1 MNNVQV
7 EVDNV
12 FMVQERVLWI
22 FENVQLVKKCVQV
35 LSENVLFSLDNVQL
49 PTENVLFSFDNMPL
63 PFRGMLV
70 LKAQHPVLPERVQ
83 VLSNQMLLFTVQNAL
98 AEEF

>member
-35 LSENVLFSLDNVQL
+35 LS
-49 PTENVLFSFDNMPL
+49 
-63 PFRGMLV
+63 
-70 LKAQHPVLPERVQ
+70 
-83 VLSNQMLLFTVQNAL
+83 NQMLLFTVQNAL
-98 AEEF
+98 AGEF

>member
-22 FENVQLVKKCVQV
+22 FENVQLVKKCVQ
-35 LSENVLFSLDNVQL
+35 L

-70 LKAQHPVLPERVQ
+70 LKAQSPVLTERVQ
-83 VLSNQMLLFTVQNAL
+83 VLPNQMLLFTVQNTL

>member
-22 FENVQLVKKCVQV
+22 FENVQLVKKY
-35 LSENVLFSLDNVQL
+35 VQL
-49 PTENVLFSFDNMPL
+49 PMENVLFSFDNMPL
-63 PFRGMLV
+63 PFRGILV

-83 VLSNQMLLFTVQNAL
+83 VLSDQMLLFTVQNAL
-98 AEEF
+98 AGEF

>member
-49 PTENVLFSFDNMPL
+49 PMENVLFSFDNMPL

-83 VLSNQMLLFTVQNAL
+83 VLSNQMLLFTVQNTL

>member
-22 FENVQLVKKCVQV
+22 FENVQL
-35 LSENVLFSLDNVQL
+35 
-49 PTENVLFSFDNMPL
+49 PMENVLFSFDNMPL

-70 LKAQHPVLPERVQ
+70 LKAQHPVLPEHVQ
-83 VLSNQMLLFTVQNAL
+83 VLSNQMLLFTVQNTL
-98 AEEF
+98 AGEF

>member
-22 FENVQLVKKCVQV
+22 FENVQL
-35 LSENVLFSLDNVQL
+35 
-49 PTENVLFSFDNMPL
+49 PMENVLFSFDNMPL

-70 LKAQHPVLPERVQ
+70 LKAQSPVLTERVQ
-83 VLSNQMLLFTVQNAL
+83 VLPNQMLLFTVQNTL

>member
-22 FENVQLVKKCVQV
+22 F
-35 LSENVLFSLDNVQL
+35 
-49 PTENVLFSFDNMPL
+49 ENVLFSFDNMPL

-98 AEEF
+98 AGEF